1 MNKIDLLELRLT
13 NFKGIRHLCIEFKAE
28 EENLVV
34 GKNGSGKTTLFDA
47 FTWLLFGKDSRDRK
61 DFAIKTYDKD
71 GNTIPNLP
79 HEVSATI
86 SVNGETIELRKS
98 YKEIWARDRATQVE
112 YIRSHQTDCFYNN
125 VPLSVSEYADKINEI
140 LSEETFKLITNPF
153 YFTSQ
158 KQDVQRKFLFS
169 LAGEINDSEI
179 AGDNP
184 TFCEVV
190 GMLSGK
196 TIDELNR
203 EIAANK
209 KRIKDELNVIPIR
222 INEQQRNLIEDK
234 NWSEIESRISK
245 LRYEMNALQDENEI
259 LRVKN
264 EAVINEK
271 QSLYNE
277 ISAKNREISSI
288 KLEIEKEA
296 MKDYNEKAIEFEKKK
311 SSAYSLNAKKMVLT
325 RTIEDMQKELAE
337 LKRKKEYLLLDY
349 NNINNRKLEIDEHA
363 FACPTCGRLFD
374 PDKIEEIEESM
385 TENFNECKAE
395 ALEKNVKEGL
405 AIKEKIEQAESRIQT
420 LNSEISEI
428 DKQLIAIGD
437 VSVFSEKAPDVNT
450 LIDNDD
456 RIKLILSE
464 IDDLK
469 QKIESIGN
477 VITNGSN
484 MSEIAEKQAEI
495 ERLTTTLAM
504 RSQKKAQE
512 ERIDELMNQQSELAV
527 KLSDIE
533 RIEMKVLD
541 FNKERVRFIESKI
554 NGLFKM
560 VRFKLFD
567 TLLNGTTVECCEA
580 TVDGIPFSTR
590 SYSEKINMGLDIINA
605 ICTKKEVS
613 APIFIDNSESITDYA
628 VVPQSQIISLFVNKY
643 CENELPEIGLPF

>member
-13 NFKGIRHLCIEFKAE
+13 NFKGIRHLCIEFRAG

-98 YKEIWARDRATQVE
+98 FKEIWARDRATQVE

-169 LAGEINDSEI
+169 LAGEINDAEI

-234 NWSEIESRISK
+234 NWAEIESRISE
-245 LRYEMNALQDENEI
+245 LRYEMHVLQDENES
-259 LRVKN
+259 LRAKN
-264 EAVINEK
+264 EAITNEK

-296 MKDYNEKAIEFEKKK
+296 MNDYNEKAIEFEKKK
-311 SSAYSLNAKKMVLT
+311 SSAYSLNAKKMVLA
-325 RTIEDMQKELAE
+325 RTVEDMQKVLEE
-337 LKRKKEYLLLDY
+337 LKRKKENLLEYY
-349 NNINNRKLEIDEHA
+349 NIINNRKLEINEND
-363 FACPTCGRLFD
+363 FICPTCGHLFD
-374 PDKIEEIEESM
+374 PDQIEEIEERM
-385 TENFNECKAE
+385 TENFNKSKAE
-395 ALEKNVKEGL
+395 ELEKNVKEG
-405 AIKEKIEQAESRIQT
+405 ISVKEKIEQAESRIQT
-420 LNSEISEI
+420 LNNEISEI
-428 DKQLIAIGD
+428 DNQLLAIGE
-437 VSVFSEKAPDVNT
+437 VVVFSEKAPDVNT
-450 LIDNDD
+450 LIDNDE
-456 RIKLILSE
+456 RIKTLISE

-477 VITNGSN
+477 VVTNGSN
-484 MSEIAEKQAEI
+484 MAEIAEKQAEI
-495 ERLTTTLAM
+495 ERLTTTLAI

-512 ERIDELMNQQSELAV
+512 ERINELMNQQSDLAV
-527 KLSDIE
+527 KLAEIE
-533 RIEMKVLD
+533 RVEMKVLD

-554 NGLFKM
+554 NGLFKI

-628 VVPQSQIISLFVNKY
+628 VVPQSQIISLYVNKY
-643 CENELPEIGLPF
+643 CQNELPEIGLPF